1 MQVHNPTVPVIG
13 WPAATARLACVLA
26 GVGLVTTRLG
36 LIAHEFV
43 GHGAAALAVGGSVE
57 KVRLFWFAGGW
68 IDYDLPRQAGLGSRV
83 IVSLGGIALELVV
96 GLTLWIALASRTSLA
111 GRITRATGAA
121 IAIHA
126 AWYLAV
132 GTYHG
137 FGDGV
142 VVRHAAKEGRYV
154 IALAAGAAVLA
165 LAFVAARSILG
176 ILAATL
182 PGSRRAQ
189 IAGVLLAATVAGG
202 LQAGL
207 AIGEVRMR
215 RDDVYGSVMQPQR
228 ERVVAQELARWER
241 AQRQRGAEIDAA
253 ARRARAAELAA
264 KHRELP
270 FAAILGV
277 LTVLAIAAGA
287 WRARPGTAAPLPP
300 SLLYKVCAFAV
311 GSIALVIAID
321 AVFA

>member
-1 MQVHNPTVPVIG
+1 MAVHNSTA
-13 WPAATARLACVLA
+13 WSAATARLALVLA
-26 GVGLVTTRLG
+26 GIGLVTTRLG

-68 IDYDLPRQAGLGSRV
+68 IDYDLPRPVSLASRV
-83 IVSLGGIALELVV
+83 FVSLGGIALELVV
-96 GLTLWIALASRTSLA
+96 GLALWLALANRRSLA

-137 FGDGV
+137 FGDGAI
-142 VVRHAAKEGRYV
+142 VRFAAGDGRYAIAIV
-154 IALAAGAAVLA
+154 AGVAVLVLGFIAARAIIGVLAATIPGGKRAQLAGLALAAV
-165 LAFVAARSILG
+165 
-176 ILAATL
+176 
-182 PGSRRAQ
+182 
-189 IAGVLLAATVAGG
+189 VAGG
-202 LQAGL
+202 VQAGL
-207 AIGEVRMR
+207 ALGEVRMR
-215 RDDVYGSVMQPQR
+215 EDRVYGTVMQPER
-228 ERVVAQELARWER
+228 ERVTAQQLARWER
-241 AQRQRGAEIDAA
+241 EQQRRGAAIDAA

-264 KHRELP
+264 NNRELP

-277 LTVLAIAAGA
+277 LTGIAILLGA
-287 WRARPGTAAPLPP
+287 WRARPGDTTTLPP
-300 SLLYKVCAFAV
+300 ALVYEVAAFAV

-321 AVFA
+321 AVFV

>member
-1 MQVHNPTVPVIG
+1 MKVHSPTT
-13 WPAATARLACVLA
+13 WTAATARLACVLA

-68 IDYDLPRQAGLGSRV
+68 IDYDLPRTTTLASRV
-83 IVSLGGIALELVV
+83 FVALGGIALELVV
-96 GLTLWIALASRTSLA
+96 GLALWFVFAKRASLA
-111 GRITRATGAA
+111 GKITRATGAA

-137 FGDGV
+137 FGDGAI
-142 VVRHAAKEGRYV
+142 VRYAAGDKRYV
-154 IALAAGAAVLA
+154 IALVGGAIVLA

-176 ILAATL
+176 VLAASV
-182 PGSRRAQ
+182 PGRVRVQ
-189 IAGVLLAATVAGG
+189 IAGVLIATAVAGG
-202 LQAGL
+202 VQAGL

-215 RDDVYGSVMQPQR
+215 RDDVYGGIMRPER
-228 ERVVAQELARWER
+228 ERVVAQELARW
-241 AQRQRGAEIDAA
+241 QREAAIDEAT
-253 ARRARAAELAA
+253 RRAREAELAA

-277 LTVLAIAAGA
+277 LTLLAIVGGA
-287 WRARPGTAAPLPP
+287 WRARPAEHAPIPGAFA
-300 SLLYKVCAFAV
+300 YKIGAFAV

-321 AVFA
+321 AAFA